1 MLLPPTIE
9 QLDRV
14 KLDLFFV
21 VCNEKL
27 FAGPPCAHRSPAT
40 VEYRFSLV
48 SFSLLYLS
56 YA

>member
-27 FAGPPCAHRSPAT
+27 
-40 VEYRFSLV
+40 
-48 SFSLLYLS
+48 LLDLL
-56 YA
+56 ARIALQLQ